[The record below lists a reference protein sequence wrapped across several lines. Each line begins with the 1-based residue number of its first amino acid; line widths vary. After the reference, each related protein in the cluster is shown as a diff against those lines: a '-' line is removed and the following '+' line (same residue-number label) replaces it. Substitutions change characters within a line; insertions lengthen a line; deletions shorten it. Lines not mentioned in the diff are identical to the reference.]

1 MFKRC
6 RFSASSSSVNFWI
19 SSNNSCG
26 ISVSRKDV
34 EVEVVNYDVDVA
46 INCTLLCVGVVCG
59 VDVFVSS
66 SVFGL

>member
-1 MFKRC
+1 MLSRC
-6 RFSASSSSVNFWI
+6 RFPASVSSVNFSI

-34 EVEVVNYDVDVA
+34 KVEVFSYAVDVA
-46 INCTLLCVGVVCG
+46 MNCTLLCVGVVCG

>member
-34 EVEVVNYDVDVA
+34 DAVNYDVDVA

>member
-1 MFKRC
+1 MFSKC
-6 RFSASSSSVNFWI
+6 RFSANSSSVRFWI

-34 EVEVVNYDVDVA
+34 KVGVVNYAVDVA
-46 INCTLLCVGVVCG
+46 MNCTLLCVGVVCG

>member
-6 RFSASSSSVNFWI
+6 RFSANSFSVSFWI

-34 EVEVVNYDVDVA
+34 KVGFVNYDVDVA